1 MTFPSDF
8 VWGCATSAYQIEGG
22 HDADGKGPSI
32 WDEFCR
38 VPGRVRGGD
47 TGDTAADHFN
57 CFKDDVS
64 IMKSIGIRAYRFS
77 ISWPRIIPD
86 GVGDINERGLAFYDR
101 LVDELL
107 TAGIEPWATLFHWD
121 LPAGVQRRGGW
132 LNPSVVDWFER
143 YSQTVVAR
151 LSDRV
156 SHWMTFNEPQVFIGM
171 GYSVGEHAP
180 GLRLAMPDLI
190 RMTHNVHLAHG
201 RAVRVIREHAK
212 IPARIGWAPE
222 CKIGI
227 PHDVESIADA
237 EAAVAFMAETGTDPI
252 RSNTWWSDPV
262 FLGTYPDDGLSRFG
276 KWLPTGW
283 ERNLPLIQESLDF
296 CGANIY
302 LGSRVQADTEVESG
316 HRIVSPA
323 PGTPRSG
330 FGWEV
335 TPPVLFW
342 GPKFLAERYGL
353 PIFVTENGMASPDWV
368 DRNGRVEDPQ
378 RVDFLARHLAELRK
392 ALDGGIPVGG
402 YFVWSLL
409 DNFEWAEGFHQR
421 FGIVHIDF
429 ETLARTPKLSS
440 AFYREAIKSNG
451 ASIQA
456 SR

>member
-1 MTFPSDF
+1 MTFPNDF

-38 VPGRVRGGD
+38 AAGRVRGGD
-47 TGDTAADHFN
+47 TGETAADHVRR
-57 CFKDDVS
+57 FKEDVA
-64 IMKSIGIRAYRFS
+64 IMKSIGVHAYRFS
-77 ISWPRIIPD
+77 VSWPRVVPD
-86 GVGDINERGLAFYDR
+86 GVGDINERGLAFYDQ
-101 LVDELL
+101 LVDELID
-107 TAGIEPWATLFHWD
+107 AGIEPWLTLFHWD

-132 LNPSVVDWFER
+132 LNQEVVDWFER
-143 YSQTVVAR
+143 YARTVVAR

-171 GYSVGEHAP
+171 GYDKGEHAP
-180 GLRLAMPDLI
+180 GLRLAMPDLV

-201 RAVRVIREHAK
+201 RAVCAIRELAK
-212 IPARIGWAPE
+212 TSAMIGWAPE
-222 CKIGI
+222 CKIGV
-227 PHDVESIADA
+227 PHDVESAADC
-237 EAAVAFMAETGTDPI
+237 AAAIAFMAETGADPV

-262 FLGTYPDDGLSRFG
+262 FLGTYPDDGLSQFG
-276 KWLPTGW
+276 QWLPTGW
-283 ERNLPLIQESLDF
+283 EQNLSLIRQPLDF

-302 LGSRVQADTEVESG
+302 LGSKVRADSEANCG
-316 HRIVSPA
+316 YRIVEPA

-342 GPKFLAERYGL
+342 GPKFLAERYRL

-368 DRNGRVEDPQ
+368 DRNGRVEDSQ
-378 RVDFLARHLAELRK
+378 RVDFLARHLAELR
-392 ALDGGIPVGG
+392 AAVDAGIPVGG

-421 FGIVHIDF
+421 FGIVHVDF
-429 ETLARTPKLSS
+429 TTLQRTPKLSS
-440 AFYREAIKSNG
+440 AFYQQTIRCNDVPVIS
-451 ASIQA
+451 
-456 SR
+456 